1 MGQVSTGA
9 VGAADA
15 GQFLSPQ
22 KPRDFLFI
30 PLVHLLNYSKL
41 IIQKLTPSR
50 AANHHHTRAGRD
62 AITVILTDILT
73 PSSNR
78 QCQKALAA
86 LYLTFVFNTHFCLSR
101 MPARKYASI

>member
-41 IIQKLTPSR
+41 KLHPALLVKSSGVAGPAGVTHPLPRSTIGLDNGIDLPGRHSAEIPR
-50 AANHHHTRAGRD
+50 AFD
-62 AITVILTDILT
+62 W
-73 PSSNR
+73 
-78 QCQKALAA
+78 
-86 LYLTFVFNTHFCLSR
+86 SR
-101 MPARKYASI
+101 MLCVQ